1 MNNIN
6 YTFIIPHKDSPDLLR
21 RCINSIP
28 NRDDIQIV
36 VVDDNSSKENYPIIE
51 RKDVEIISLT
61 SNNSNGAGHARNVGL
76 EHARGKWILFADA
89 DDFYTDALDGFLD
102 TYKNSDADVI
112 YYNYRFI
119 DSNDLSL
126 LPLASIMQDYEDAIV
141 QENEKEIN
149 IDIIK
154 YRINVPWNKLISRQ
168 YIDNNIIQF
177 EEVMQGNDIW
187 FTYQVGYYST
197 NILAD
202 KTILYNYTKN
212 KDSITNNIRSTKK
225 SIAMLESLVKQNA
238 FYDYIGYPQWKFSI
252 FKTVLFSIKS
262 SNDKLKLVCDYIR
275 SIKSIMQVRK
285 KYVKLI
291 KNNNNGLLTGSQ
303 K

>member
-119 DSNDLSL
+119 DSKSLSEISMSIDMQEYVNAIQKEVCDNSDLDL
-126 LPLASIMQDYEDAIV
+126 
-141 QENEKEIN
+141 
-149 IDIIK
+149 IK
-154 YRINVPWNKLISRQ
+154 FRLNVPWNKLVSKKI
-168 YIDNNIIQF
+168 IDINRIQF

-187 FTYQVGYYST
+187 FTYQVGYYNANS
-197 NILAD
+197 LLD
-202 KTILYNYTKN
+202 KTIIYNYTRN
-212 KDSITNNIRSTKK
+212 QESITNKTHSTRK
-225 SIAMLESLVKQNA
+225 SVAMLESLVKQNA
-238 FYDYIGYPQWKFSI
+238 FYDFIGHPQWKFNI
-252 FKTVLFSIKS
+252 FLTILFSIKS
-262 SNDKLKLVCDYIR
+262 SSDKLKLVLGYIL
-275 SIKSIMQVRK
+275 SVKHILLVRK
-285 KYVKLI
+285 KYIKLI
-291 KNNNNGLLTGSQ
+291 NKGRN
-303 K
+303 

>member
-6 YTFIIPHKDSPDLLR
+6 FTFIIPHKDSPELLR

-61 SNNSNGAGHARNVGL
+61 SENSNGAGHARNVGL
-76 EHARGKWILFADA
+76 KHAKGKWILFADA

-102 TYKNSDADVI
+102 KYNHSDADVV

-119 DSNDLSL
+119 DSEDFSS
-126 LPLASIMQDYEDAIV
+126 LPLASIMQDYEDAIAC
-141 QENEKEIN
+141 ENTNNKN

-154 YRINVPWNKLISRQ
+154 FRINVPWNKLISRQ
-168 YIDNNIIQF
+168 FIDKYIIQF
-177 EEVMQGNDIW
+177 EEVLQGNDIW
-187 FTYQVGYYST
+187 FTYQIGYYSS
-197 NILAD
+197 NILWD
-202 KTILYNYTKN
+202 KTKIYNYTRN
-212 KDSITNNIRSTKK
+212 KGSITNNVCSTKK
-225 SIAMLESLVKQNA
+225 RIAMLESLVKQNA
-238 FYDYIGYPQWKFSI
+238 FYDYIGHPQWKHNI
-252 FKTVLFSIKS
+252 FITILFSIKS
-262 SNDKLKLVCDYIR
+262 SNNRLKLAYDYIR
-275 SIKSIMQVRK
+275 SIKCIMQARN

-291 KNNNNGLLTGSQ
+291 KKQ
-303 K
+303 